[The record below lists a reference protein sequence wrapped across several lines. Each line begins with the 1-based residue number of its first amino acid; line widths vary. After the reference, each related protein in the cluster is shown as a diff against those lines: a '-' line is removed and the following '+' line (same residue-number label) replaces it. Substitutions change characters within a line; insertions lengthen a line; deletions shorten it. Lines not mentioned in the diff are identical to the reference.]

1 MQKNNKNK
9 QIKICTILSSY
20 AIKQEKLFSFT
31 ISFLNSQTSAHARMS
46 KNRQVESSDPVPKA
60 WNQMKERQRGKG
72 RDREGEKERERKE
85 ECVGEIQRER
95 ERDRQRETDRERQRV
110 RKMNKDTERE
120 R

>member
-46 KNRQVESSDPVPKA
+46 KKRQVESSDPVPKA
-60 WNQMKERQRGKG
+60 WNQMKREIERKRG
-72 RDREGEKERERKE
+72 RERKKE
-85 ECVGEIQRER
+85 KGGKSE
-95 ERDRQRETDRERQRV
+95 
-110 RKMNKDTERE
+110 
-120 R
+120 

>member
-46 KNRQVESSDPVPKA
+46 KKRQVESSDPVPKA
-60 WNQMKERQRGKG
+60 WNQMKER
-72 RDREGEKERERKE
+72 
-85 ECVGEIQRER
+85 
-95 ERDRQRETDRERQRV
+95 
-110 RKMNKDTERE
+110 
-120 R
+120 